1 MGRTRDAFKGLIDA
15 HIALLR
21 AEISDIA
28 GQITKMASLG
38 GLAFALLLTMANMLY
53 IGGFLFTG
61 EVLFGSIGWGLL
73 QGVAFAIAVAVL
85 AILLAVGATM
95 GRQVLAMILAVL
107 ITIAVTVLLGSNVLY
122 NSAVTAGAQLGAL
135 PTDVLTWVAI
145 GAVDFGVALFIFG
158 LATGGFRS
166 GLGMLVVGAILGAVV
181 GWLLLSRLNATG
193 VVAAVGGAVVFAV
206 VGFIAGWFAGRLRG
220 AIAGLAIGELVGLAV
235 GFLFAGI
242 PWDWAPAA
250 GFGVTLGL
258 VAWPL
263 LGFALAW
270 PKLDLEEYFSRL
282 QPRESIAAV
291 TETKEWLQNQA
302 QSRLPRRGKQ

>member
-1 MGRTRDAFKGLIDA
+1 
-15 HIALLR
+15 
-21 AEISDIA
+21 
-28 GQITKMASLG
+28 MASLG

-95 GRQVLAMILAVL
+95 GRQVLAMVLAIV
-107 ITIAVTVLLGSNVLY
+107 ITVAVTALLGSNVLY
-122 NSAVTAGAQLGAL
+122 NSAVNAGAQLSGL
-135 PTDVLTWVAI
+135 PLDVLTWVAI
-145 GAVDFGVALFIFG
+145 GALYFGVALFIFG
-158 LATGGFRS
+158 LATGGFR
-166 GLGMLVVGAILGAVV
+166 GALGTLVVGAIVGAVV

-193 VVAAVGGAVVFAV
+193 VVAAVGGAVVIGI

-220 AIAGLAIGELVGLAV
+220 AVAGLAIGALVGLAV
-235 GFLFAGI
+235 GFLMAGI
-242 PWDWAPAA
+242 PWDWPPAA
-250 GFGVTLGL
+250 GFGVTIGL

-263 LGFALAW
+263 LGAALAW
-270 PKLDLEEYFSRL
+270 PKLDLEEYFARL
-282 QPRESIAAV
+282 QPKETIAAV
-291 TETKEWLQNQA
+291 TETREWLQNQA